1 MQGMKED
8 TKNSS
13 QLGLILFYAG
23 EPFYI
28 ATY

>member
-8 TKNSS
+8 TKNNS
-13 QLGLILFYAG
+13 QLGLILFYTG
-23 EPFYI
+23 ESFYI